1 MASSHLLAELLHEEV
16 LVEAAPRS
24 CCLWRMVQTARATF
38 FGTASANVCSLP
50 VPHTEVPMEQK
61 KSCLGIIQEEEA
73 VAVPMEQKDLN
84 LGIPEEDE
92 EVAAEISEET
102 IRAEESVTVVAEV
115 QDKRRTR
122 RRGRK
127 PQRTVKEAVS
137 CPKWQNS
144 PWKPLQ
150 SAPSRP
156 QWQSSA
162 SYGPVAPG
170 RLPAPQPR
178 APHVATAPRV
188 PAGPTLLPPWTMP
201 GFPKELTHGTAP
213 AWASFPHAPIMF
225 LPLGMAPG
233 FPMGMMAPPQV
244 LLQATETR
252 SYGTQLPPLA
262 HGETYC
268 SPKPR

>member
-24 CCLWRMVQTARATF
+24 CCLWNMVQTARATF
-38 FGTASANVCSLP
+38 FGTASPNVGSLP

-61 KSCLGIIQEEEA
+61 KLRLGIVQEGEA

-84 LGIPEEDE
+84 LGIPEEHQE
-92 EVAAEISEET
+92 AAAEISEET
-102 IRAEESVTVVAEV
+102 VKAEDAVFVVAEV
-115 QDKRRTR
+115 QGKRRTR

-127 PQRTVKEAVS
+127 PQRPVKEAVS

-144 PWKPLQ
+144 AWKPPQ
-150 SAPSRP
+150 SAPGRP
-156 QWQSSA
+156 KWQSSA

-170 RLPAPQPR
+170 RLPTAPQPR
-178 APHVATAPRV
+178 APHVAPRV
-188 PAGPTLLPPWTMP
+188 PAGHTLLLPWPMP
-201 GFPKELTHGTAP
+201 GFPKELTYGTAP
-213 AWASFPHAPIMF
+213 VWAPFHPAPIMF
-225 LPLGMAPG
+225 PPLGMAPG

-252 SYGTQLPPLA
+252 SSGFARLSPSA
-262 HGETYC
+262 NGEYC